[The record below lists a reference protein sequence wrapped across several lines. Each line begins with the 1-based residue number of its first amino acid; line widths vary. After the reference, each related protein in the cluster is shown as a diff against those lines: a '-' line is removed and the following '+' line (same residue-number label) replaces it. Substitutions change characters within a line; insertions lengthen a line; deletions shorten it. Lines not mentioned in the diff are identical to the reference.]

1 MTKVYPWQQS
11 IWQVLKQSRARQ
23 TLAHAF
29 IFSGVE
35 GVGLF
40 EFSQVLGAWLL
51 CQQPTDE
58 QGACGYCKSCQLW
71 QAQSHP
77 DYRLIAQLVDDKG
90 KTSQVIKVDQ
100 IRELLDFLNKS
111 AQLNGYRVAVIHH
124 ADTLNTNAANSLL
137 KTLEEAGKNTAIIL
151 LTEQPLSLLPTIRS
165 RCQQFNVAV
174 PSLEQAKKWLTPQLK
189 QASQADLL
197 LALTAGAPLAALA
210 LQQETWLEQRQPLAK
225 AILAVLQK
233 KQTALVALQG
243 FHKQLEPEQQ
253 LKMLQLLFADIL
265 FSKLGQQ
272 QAIKNSDLLPII
284 NSMAECLSAQQIIA
298 LQQQCLEGLRLIAA
312 NIQANLILE
321 NLWFSLRVA

>member
-1 MTKVYPWQQS
+1 MNTVYPWQQA
-11 IWQVLKQSRARQ
+11 IWQILVQSRARQ
-23 TLAHAF
+23 TLPHAF
-29 IFSGVE
+29 IFSGVQ
-35 GVGLF
+35 GIGLF
-40 EFSQVLGAWLL
+40 EFSQVMSAWLL
-51 CQQPTDE
+51 CQQPQSD
-58 QGACGYCKSCQLW
+58 GACGLCKSCQLW

-77 DYRLIAQLVDDKG
+77 DYRLVAQLVDDKG

-137 KTLEEAGKNTAIIL
+137 KNLEEAGKNTAIIL
-151 LTEQPLSLLPTIRS
+151 LTEQPLSLLATIRS
-165 RCQQFNVAV
+165 RCQQFNFVV
-174 PSLEQAKKWLTPQLK
+174 PDLAQAKVWLGKQLK
-189 QASQADLL
+189 QAQQADLL
-197 LALTAGAPLAALA
+197 LALSAGAPLAALA
-210 LQQETWLEQRQPLAK
+210 LQDQSWLEQRHALAK
-225 AILAVLQK
+225 AILAVLQQ
-233 KQTALVALQG
+233 KQTALLALQS

-253 LKMLQLLFADIL
+253 LKMLQLLFSDVL

>member
-1 MTKVYPWQQS
+1 MNTVYPWQQA
-11 IWQVLKQSRARQ
+11 IWQILVQSRARQ
-23 TLAHAF
+23 TLPHAF
-29 IFSGVE
+29 IFSGVQ

-40 EFSQVLGAWLL
+40 EFSQVMSAWLL
-51 CQQPTDE
+51 CQQPQSD
-58 QGACGYCKSCQLW
+58 GACGVCKSCQLW

-77 DYRLIAQLVDDKG
+77 DYRLVAQLVDDKG
-90 KTSQVIKVDQ
+90 RTSQVIKVDQ

-137 KTLEEAGKNTAIIL
+137 KNLEEAGKNTAIIL
-151 LTEQPLSLLPTIRS
+151 LTEQPLSLLATIRS
-165 RCQQFNVAV
+165 RCQQFNFVV
-174 PSLEQAKKWLTPQLK
+174 PDLAQAKVWLGKQLK
-189 QASQADLL
+189 QAQQADLL
-197 LALTAGAPLAALA
+197 LALSAGAPLAALA
-210 LQQETWLEQRQPLAK
+210 LQDQSWLEQRHALAK
-225 AILAVLQK
+225 AILAVLQQ
-233 KQTALVALQG
+233 KQTALLALQS

-253 LKMLQLLFADIL
+253 LKMLQLLFSDVL

>member
-1 MTKVYPWQQS
+1 MNTVYPWQQA
-11 IWQVLKQSRARQ
+11 IWQILVQSRARQ
-23 TLAHAF
+23 TLPHAF
-29 IFSGVE
+29 IFSGVQ

-40 EFSQVLGAWLL
+40 EFSQVMSAWLL
-51 CQQPTDE
+51 CQQPQSD
-58 QGACGYCKSCQLW
+58 GACGLCKSCQLW

-77 DYRLIAQLVDDKG
+77 DYRLVAQLVDDKG

-137 KTLEEAGKNTAIIL
+137 KNLEEAGKNTAIIL
-151 LTEQPLSLLPTIRS
+151 LTEQPLSLLATIRS
-165 RCQQFNVAV
+165 RCQQFNFVV
-174 PSLEQAKKWLTPQLK
+174 PDLAQAKVWLGKQLK
-189 QASQADLL
+189 QAQQADLL
-197 LALTAGAPLAALA
+197 LALSAGAPLAALA
-210 LQQETWLEQRQPLAK
+210 LQDQSWLEQRHVLAK
-225 AILAVLQK
+225 AILAVLQQ
-233 KQTALVALQG
+233 KQTALLALQS

-253 LKMLQLLFADIL
+253 LKMLQLLFSDVL

-284 NSMAECLSAQQIIA
+284 NSMAEVLTAQQIIA

>member
-1 MTKVYPWQQS
+1 MNSVYPWQQA
-11 IWQVLKQSRARQ
+11 IWQILLQSRARQ
-23 TLAHAF
+23 TLPHAF
-29 IFSGVE
+29 IFSGVQ

-40 EFSQVLGAWLL
+40 EFSQVMSAWLL
-51 CQQPTDE
+51 CQQPQSD
-58 QGACGYCKSCQLW
+58 GACGLCKSCQLW

-77 DYRLIAQLVDDKG
+77 DYRLVAQLVDDKG

-137 KTLEEAGKNTAIIL
+137 KNLEEAGKNTAIIL
-151 LTEQPLSLLPTIRS
+151 LTEQPLSLLATIRS
-165 RCQQFNVAV
+165 RCQQFNFVV
-174 PSLEQAKKWLTPQLK
+174 PDLAQAKVWLGKQLK
-189 QASQADLL
+189 QAQQADLL
-197 LALTAGAPLAALA
+197 LALSAGAPLAALA
-210 LQQETWLEQRQPLAK
+210 LQDQSWLEQRHALAK
-225 AILAVLQK
+225 AILAVLQQ
-233 KQTALVALQG
+233 KQTALLALQS

-253 LKMLQLLFADIL
+253 LKMLQLLFSDVL

>member
-1 MTKVYPWQQS
+1 MNTVYPWQQA

-23 TLAHAF
+23 TLPHAF
-29 IFSGVE
+29 IFSGVQ

-40 EFSQVLGAWLL
+40 EFSQVMSAWLL
-51 CQQPTDE
+51 CQQPQSD
-58 QGACGYCKSCQLW
+58 GACGVCKSCQLW

-77 DYRLIAQLVDDKG
+77 DYRLVAQLVDDKG

-137 KTLEEAGKNTAIIL
+137 KNLEEAGKNTAIIL
-151 LTEQPLSLLPTIRS
+151 LTEQPLSLLATIRS
-165 RCQQFNVAV
+165 RCQQFNFVV
-174 PSLEQAKKWLTPQLK
+174 PDLAQAKVWLGKQLK
-189 QASQADLL
+189 QAQQADLL
-197 LALTAGAPLAALA
+197 LALSAGAPLAALA
-210 LQQETWLEQRQPLAK
+210 LQDQSWLEQRHALAK
-225 AILAVLQK
+225 AILAVLQQ
-233 KQTALVALQG
+233 KQTALLALQS

-253 LKMLQLLFADIL
+253 LKMLQLLFSDVL

>member
-1 MTKVYPWQQS
+1 MNTVYPWQQA
-11 IWQVLKQSRARQ
+11 IWQILVQSRARQ
-23 TLAHAF
+23 TLPHAF
-29 IFSGVE
+29 IFSGVQ

-40 EFSQVLGAWLL
+40 EFSQVMSAWLL
-51 CQQPTDE
+51 CQQPQSD
-58 QGACGYCKSCQLW
+58 GACGVCKSCQLW

-77 DYRLIAQLVDDKG
+77 DYRLVAQLVDDKG

-137 KTLEEAGKNTAIIL
+137 KNLEEAGKNTAIIL
-151 LTEQPLSLLPTIRS
+151 LTEQPLSLLATIRS
-165 RCQQFNVAV
+165 RCQQFNFVV
-174 PSLEQAKKWLTPQLK
+174 PDLAQAKVWLGKQLK
-189 QASQADLL
+189 QAQQADLL
-197 LALTAGAPLAALA
+197 LALSAGAPLAALA
-210 LQQETWLEQRQPLAK
+210 LQDQSWLEQRHALAK
-225 AILAVLQK
+225 AILAVLQQ
-233 KQTALVALQG
+233 KQTALLALQS

-253 LKMLQLLFADIL
+253 LKMLQLLFSDVL

>member
-1 MTKVYPWQQS
+1 MNTVYPWQQA
-11 IWQVLKQSRARQ
+11 IWQILVQSRARQ
-23 TLAHAF
+23 TLPHAF
-29 IFSGVE
+29 IFSGVQ

-40 EFSQVLGAWLL
+40 EFSQVMSAWLL
-51 CQQPTDE
+51 CQQPQSDS
-58 QGACGYCKSCQLW
+58 ACGVCKSCQLW

-77 DYRLIAQLVDDKG
+77 DYRLVAQLVDDKG

-137 KTLEEAGKNTAIIL
+137 KNLEEAGKNTAIIL
-151 LTEQPLSLLPTIRS
+151 LTEQPLSLLATIRS
-165 RCQQFNVAV
+165 RCQQFNFVV
-174 PSLEQAKKWLTPQLK
+174 PDLAQAKVWLGKQLK
-189 QASQADLL
+189 QAQQADLL
-197 LALTAGAPLAALA
+197 LALSAGAPLAALA
-210 LQQETWLEQRQPLAK
+210 LQDQSWLEQRHALAK
-225 AILAVLQK
+225 AILAVLQQ
-233 KQTALVALQG
+233 KQTALLALQS

-253 LKMLQLLFADIL
+253 LKMLQLLFSDVL

-272 QAIKNSDLLPII
+272 QAIKHSDLLPII

>member
-1 MTKVYPWQQS
+1 MNTVYPWQQA
-11 IWQVLKQSRARQ
+11 IWQILVQSRARQ
-23 TLAHAF
+23 TLPHAF
-29 IFSGVE
+29 IFSGVQ
-35 GVGLF
+35 GIGLF
-40 EFSQVLGAWLL
+40 EFSQVMSAWLL
-51 CQQPTDE
+51 CQQPQSD
-58 QGACGYCKSCQLW
+58 GACGVCKSCQLW

-77 DYRLIAQLVDDKG
+77 DYRLVAQLVDDKG

-137 KTLEEAGKNTAIIL
+137 KNLEEAGKNTAIIL
-151 LTEQPLSLLPTIRS
+151 LTEQPLSLLATIRS
-165 RCQQFNVAV
+165 RCQQFNFVV
-174 PSLEQAKKWLTPQLK
+174 PDLAQAKVWLGKQLK
-189 QASQADLL
+189 QAQQADLL
-197 LALTAGAPLAALA
+197 LALSAGAPLAALA
-210 LQQETWLEQRQPLAK
+210 LQDQSWLEQRHALAK
-225 AILAVLQK
+225 AILAVLQQ
-233 KQTALVALQG
+233 KQTALLALQS

-253 LKMLQLLFADIL
+253 LKMLQLLFSDVL

>member
-1 MTKVYPWQQS
+1 MNTVYPWQQA
-11 IWQVLKQSRARQ
+11 IWQILVQSRARQ
-23 TLAHAF
+23 TLPHAF
-29 IFSGVE
+29 IFSGVQ

-40 EFSQVLGAWLL
+40 EFSQVMSAWLL
-51 CQQPTDE
+51 CQQPQSD
-58 QGACGYCKSCQLW
+58 GACGLCKSCQLW

-77 DYRLIAQLVDDKG
+77 DYRLVAQLVDDKG

-137 KTLEEAGKNTAIIL
+137 KNLEEAGKNTAIIL
-151 LTEQPLSLLPTIRS
+151 LTEQPLSLLATIRS
-165 RCQQFNVAV
+165 RCQQFNFVV
-174 PSLEQAKKWLTPQLK
+174 PDLAQAKVWLGKQLK
-189 QASQADLL
+189 QAQQADLL
-197 LALTAGAPLAALA
+197 LALSAGAPLAALA
-210 LQQETWLEQRQPLAK
+210 LQDQSWLEQRHALAK
-225 AILAVLQK
+225 AILAVLQQ
-233 KQTALVALQG
+233 KQTALLALQS

-253 LKMLQLLFADIL
+253 LKMLQLLFSDVL

>member
-1 MTKVYPWQQS
+1 MNTVYPWQQA
-11 IWQVLKQSRARQ
+11 IWQILVQSRARQ
-23 TLAHAF
+23 TLPHAF
-29 IFSGVE
+29 IFSGVQ

-40 EFSQVLGAWLL
+40 EFSQVMSAWLL
-51 CQQPTDE
+51 CQQPQSD
-58 QGACGYCKSCQLW
+58 GACGVCKSCQLW

-77 DYRLIAQLVDDKG
+77 DYRLVAQLVDDKG

-137 KTLEEAGKNTAIIL
+137 KNLEEAGKNTAIIL
-151 LTEQPLSLLPTIRS
+151 LTEQPLSLLATIRS
-165 RCQQFNVAV
+165 RCQQFNFVV
-174 PSLEQAKKWLTPQLK
+174 PDLAQAKVWLGKQLK
-189 QASQADLL
+189 QAQQADLL
-197 LALTAGAPLAALA
+197 LALSAGAPLAALA
-210 LQQETWLEQRQPLAK
+210 LQDQSWLEQRHVLAK
-225 AILAVLQK
+225 AILAVLQQ
-233 KQTALVALQG
+233 KQTALLALQS

-253 LKMLQLLFADIL
+253 LKMLQLLFSDVL

-284 NSMAECLSAQQIIA
+284 NSMAEVLTAQQIIA

>member
-1 MTKVYPWQQS
+1 MNTVYPWQQA
-11 IWQVLKQSRARQ
+11 IWQILVQSRARQ
-23 TLAHAF
+23 TLPHAF
-29 IFSGVE
+29 IFSGVQ

-40 EFSQVLGAWLL
+40 EFSQVMSAWLL
-51 CQQPTDE
+51 CQQPQSD
-58 QGACGYCKSCQLW
+58 GACGVCKSCQLW

-77 DYRLIAQLVDDKG
+77 DYRLVAQLVDDKG

-137 KTLEEAGKNTAIIL
+137 KNLEEAGKNTAIIL
-151 LTEQPLSLLPTIRS
+151 LTEQPLSLLATIRS
-165 RCQQFNVAV
+165 RCQQFNFVV
-174 PSLEQAKKWLTPQLK
+174 PDLAQAKVWLGKQLK
-189 QASQADLL
+189 QAQQADLL
-197 LALTAGAPLAALA
+197 LALSAGAPLAVLA
-210 LQQETWLEQRQPLAK
+210 LQDQSWLEQRHALAK
-225 AILAVLQK
+225 AILAVLQQ
-233 KQTALVALQG
+233 KQTALLALQS

-253 LKMLQLLFADIL
+253 LKMLQLLFSDVL

>member
-1 MTKVYPWQQS
+1 MNTVYPWQQA
-11 IWQVLKQSRARQ
+11 IWQILVQSRARQ
-23 TLAHAF
+23 TLPHAF
-29 IFSGVE
+29 IFSGVQ

-40 EFSQVLGAWLL
+40 EFSQVMSAWLL
-51 CQQPTDE
+51 CQQPQSD
-58 QGACGYCKSCQLW
+58 GACGVCKSCQLW

-77 DYRLIAQLVDDKG
+77 DYRLVAQLVDDKG
-90 KTSQVIKVDQ
+90 KTSQMIKVDQ

-137 KTLEEAGKNTAIIL
+137 KNLEEAGKNTAIIL
-151 LTEQPLSLLPTIRS
+151 LTEQPLSLLATIRS
-165 RCQQFNVAV
+165 RCQQFNFVV
-174 PSLEQAKKWLTPQLK
+174 PDLAQAKVWLGKQLK
-189 QASQADLL
+189 QAQQADLL
-197 LALTAGAPLAALA
+197 LALSAGAPLAALA
-210 LQQETWLEQRQPLAK
+210 LQDQSWLEQRHVLAK
-225 AILAVLQK
+225 AILAVLQQ
-233 KQTALVALQG
+233 KQTALLALQS

-253 LKMLQLLFADIL
+253 LKMLQLLFSDVL

>member
-1 MTKVYPWQQS
+1 MNTVYPWQQA
-11 IWQVLKQSRARQ
+11 IWQILVQSRARQ
-23 TLAHAF
+23 TLPHAF
-29 IFSGVE
+29 IFSGVQ

-40 EFSQVLGAWLL
+40 EFSQVMSAWLL
-51 CQQPTDE
+51 CQQPQSD
-58 QGACGYCKSCQLW
+58 GACGVCKSCQLW

-77 DYRLIAQLVDDKG
+77 DYRLVAQLVDDKG
-90 KTSQVIKVDQ
+90 KTSQMIKVDQ

-124 ADTLNTNAANSLL
+124 ADTLNINAANSLL
-137 KTLEEAGKNTAIIL
+137 KNLEEAGKNTAIIL
-151 LTEQPLSLLPTIRS
+151 LTEQPLSLLATIRS
-165 RCQQFNVAV
+165 RCQQFNFVV
-174 PSLEQAKKWLTPQLK
+174 PDLAQAKVWLGKQLK
-189 QASQADLL
+189 QAQQADLL
-197 LALTAGAPLAALA
+197 LALSAGSPLAALA
-210 LQQETWLEQRQPLAK
+210 LQDQSWLEQRHALAK
-225 AILAVLQK
+225 AILAVLQQ
-233 KQTALVALQG
+233 KQTALLALQS

-253 LKMLQLLFADIL
+253 LKMLQLLFSDVL

>member
-1 MTKVYPWQQS
+1 MNTVYPWQQA
-11 IWQVLKQSRARQ
+11 IWQILVQSRARQ
-23 TLAHAF
+23 TLPHAF
-29 IFSGVE
+29 IFSGVQ
-35 GVGLF
+35 GIGLF
-40 EFSQVLGAWLL
+40 EFSQVMSAWLL
-51 CQQPTDE
+51 CQQPQSD
-58 QGACGYCKSCQLW
+58 GACGVCKSCQLW

-77 DYRLIAQLVDDKG
+77 DYRLVAQLVDDKG

-137 KTLEEAGKNTAIIL
+137 KNLEEAGKNTAIIL
-151 LTEQPLSLLPTIRS
+151 LTEQPLSLLATIRS
-165 RCQQFNVAV
+165 RCQQFNFVV
-174 PSLEQAKKWLTPQLK
+174 PDLAQAKVWLGKQLK
-189 QASQADLL
+189 QAQQADLL
-197 LALTAGAPLAALA
+197 LALSAGAPLAVLA
-210 LQQETWLEQRQPLAK
+210 LQDQSWLEQRHALAK
-225 AILAVLQK
+225 AILAVLQQ
-233 KQTALVALQG
+233 KQTALLALQS

-253 LKMLQLLFADIL
+253 LKMLQLLFSDVL